1 MKSIITSLLKTA
13 IEQNQKLGMIPADV
27 AIHIQVEHTKDKSHG
42 DFASNIALLLSKPAG
57 QSPRD
62 LATKLIQA
70 VPSDPAIQKV
80 ELAGP
85 GFINFFLNEAAQ
97 TSVISKIFEQ
107 GDAYGTCNIGQNQ
120 RVFLEY
126 VSANPNGPLHVG
138 HGRGAAYGA
147 SLANLL
153 KTAGYN
159 VHSEYYVND
168 AGRQMN
174 ILTVSIWLRYLELQG
189 TMLTFPMNGYKGDY
203 VKDLAQ
209 MLFDKVGTRLIRDIN
224 EVFHGVPLDEQ
235 ADGTGDK
242 ETHIDALIDNCRQL
256 LGPDD
261 YALMF
266 DLGLT
271 TMVAD
276 IKEDL
281 AEFGVVYDE
290 WFSEKKLITSGAV
303 EHAFDVLQKNGLLY
317 EVNGALWFKSTQF
330 GDDKDRCVRRENGVT
345 TYFASDIAYMLN
357 KFERGADKLIYV
369 FGADHHGYLTRIRA
383 CIQALGHQN
392 EDVDFELIQFAI
404 LYRGEERVQMSTRSG
419 SFITLRELR
428 DEVGNDAARFFYV
441 MREASQHMDFDLALA
456 KSQSN
461 DNPVY
466 YINYAHARICQ
477 VFRQLAD
484 KKLSHTP
491 IEGLAHLHLLKAPH
505 EADLLRELARYA
517 ELIPAA
523 AQAREPHRIAVYLRE
538 LAHALHSYY
547 TSHMFLVEDPLLRN
561 ARLCLIAA
569 TRQILANGLKIIGV
583 KAAESM

>member
-1 MKSIITSLLKTA
+1 MKTIITSLLKSA
-13 IEQNQKLGMIPADV
+13 IESCQQQGIIPADV
-27 AIHIQVEHTKDKSHG
+27 AINIQVEHTKDKSHG
-42 DFASNIALLLSKPAG
+42 DFASNIALLLAKPASK
-57 QSPRD
+57 SPRD
-62 LATKLIQA
+62 VATALITALPQ
-70 VPSDPAIQKV
+70 DPAIQKV

-97 TSVISKIFEQ
+97 TSVVKKIFDQ
-107 GDAYGTCNIGQNQ
+107 GESYGACDIGKDQ
-120 RVFLEY
+120 RIFLEY

-153 KTAGYN
+153 KTAGYH

-174 ILTVSIWLRYLELQG
+174 ILTVSIWIRYLELHG
-189 TMLTFPMNGYKGDY
+189 ATVTFPMNGYKGDY

-209 MLFDKVGTRLIRDIN
+209 LLKDQVGARLVRDVKDAV
-224 EVFHGVPLDEQ
+224 EGAPLDEQ

-242 ETHIDALIDNCRQL
+242 ETHIDALIENCRRL
-256 LGPDD
+256 LGQDD
-261 YALMF
+261 YTLMF
-266 DLGLT
+266 NLGLS
-271 TMVAD
+271 TMVSD

-281 AEFGVVYDE
+281 AEFGVVFDE
-290 WFSEKKLITSGAV
+290 WFSEKSLMTSGAV
-303 EHAFDVLQKNGLLY
+303 EHAFDVLSKNGLLY

-357 KFERGADKLIYV
+357 KFERGADRLIYV
-369 FGADHHGYLTRIRA
+369 FGADHHGYLPRIRA
-383 CIQALGHQN
+383 CIQALGHKN

-484 KKLSHTP
+484 KGMNYMP
-491 IEGLAHLHLLKAPH
+491 VEGLAHLHLLKAPH

-523 AQAREPHRIAVYLRE
+523 AQAREPHRIALYLRE

-547 TSHMFLVEDPLLRN
+547 TSHMFLVEDPLLRH

-569 TRQILANGLKIIGV
+569 TRQVLANGLKIIGV

>member
-1 MKSIITSLLKTA
+1 MKSIIASLLNTA
-13 IEQNQKLGMIPADV
+13 IHQCQHTGMLPSDV
-27 AIHIQVEHTKDKSHG
+27 TINIQIEHTKDKSHG
-42 DFASNIALLLSKPAG
+42 DFASNIALLLAKPAG
-57 QSPRD
+57 KNPRE
-62 LATKLIQA
+62 LATALIQA
-70 VPSDPAIQKV
+70 LPHDPLIQKV

-85 GFINFFLNEAAQ
+85 GFINFFLNDNAQ
-97 TSVISKIFEQ
+97 TAVIKEVFEQ
-107 GDAYGTCNIGQNQ
+107 GEAYGQSDIGQDQ
-120 RVFLEY
+120 RIFLEY

-153 KTAGYN
+153 KTAGFK

-174 ILTVSIWLRYLELQG
+174 ILTVSIWLRYLELLG
-189 TMLTFPMNGYKGDY
+189 AELTFPSNGYKGDY

-209 MLFDKVGTRLIRDIN
+209 MLLAQEGSHFTRDIQA
-224 EVFHGVPLDEQ
+224 VFQDVPLDEQ
-235 ADGTGDK
+235 ADETGDK
-242 ETHIDALIDNCRQL
+242 EAHIDGLIDNCRRL
-256 LGPDD
+256 LGEAD
-261 YALMF
+261 YTRMF
-266 DLGLT
+266 NMGLN
-271 TMVAD
+271 TMVSD

-281 AEFGVVYDE
+281 AEFGVIFDE
-290 WFSEKKLITSGAV
+290 WFSEKKLITSAAV
-303 EHAFDVLQKNGLLY
+303 QHAFDVLEKNGLLY

-369 FGADHHGYLTRIRA
+369 FGADHHGYLPRLRA
-383 CIQALGHQN
+383 CIQALGHRN

-404 LYRGEERVQMSTRSG
+404 LYRGQERVQMSTRSG

-441 MREASQHMDFDLALA
+441 MREANQHMDFDLSLA

-484 KKLSHTP
+484 KGLTHTP
-491 IEGLAHLHLLKAPH
+491 VEGLAHAHLLKAPH
-505 EADLLRELARYA
+505 EIDLLRELSRYKEVITA
-517 ELIPAA
+517 SALAK
-523 AQAREPHRIAVYLRE
+523 EPHRIALYLRE

>member
-1 MKSIITSLLKTA
+1 MKTMIISLLKSA
-13 IEQNQKLGMIPADV
+13 IEQCQQQGIIPSDLAPS
-27 AIHIQVEHTKDKSHG
+27 IQVEHTKDKSHG
-42 DFASNIALLLSKPAG
+42 DFASNIALLLAKPSAK
-57 QSPRD
+57 SPRD
-62 LATKLIQA
+62 IAQALINALPAQA
-70 VPSDPAIQKV
+70 AIKKV

-85 GFINFFLNEAAQ
+85 GFINFFLNEAEQ
-97 TSVISKIFEQ
+97 TAVIKYIFEQ
-107 GDAYGTCNIGQNQ
+107 GEAYGACDVGQQQ
-120 RVFLEY
+120 RIFLEY

-153 KTAGYN
+153 KTAGYH

-174 ILTVSIWLRYLELQG
+174 ILTVSIWMRYLEQHGASLV
-189 TMLTFPMNGYKGDY
+189 FPRNGYKGDY
-203 VKDLAQ
+203 VNDLAQ
-209 MLFDKVGTRLIRDIN
+209 LLTNQVGTRLVRSVDAAF
-224 EVFHGVPLDEQ
+224 EGAPLDEQ

-242 ETHIDALIDNCRQL
+242 EAHIDALIENCRQL
-256 LGPDD
+256 LGTDD
-261 YALMF
+261 YTLMF
-266 DLGLT
+266 NLGLS

-276 IKEDL
+276 IKQDL
-281 AEFGVVYDE
+281 AEFGVIFDE
-290 WFSEKKLITSGAV
+290 WFSEKSLMTTGAV
-303 EHAFDVLQKNGLLY
+303 DHAFDVLKKNGLLY

-357 KFERGADKLIYV
+357 KFERGADRLVYV
-369 FGADHHGYLTRIRA
+369 FGADHHGYLPRIRA

-404 LYRGEERVQMSTRSG
+404 LYRGEDRVQMSTRSG

-428 DEVGNDAARFFYV
+428 EEVGNDAARFFYI
-441 MREASQHMDFDLALA
+441 MREANQHMDFDLDLA

-484 KKLSHTP
+484 KGMHYVPL
-491 IEGLAHLHLLKAPH
+491 EGLANLHLLKAEH
-505 EADLLRELARYA
+505 ETDLLRELNRYPA
-517 ELIPAA
+517 LIAAA
-523 AQAREPHRIAVYLRE
+523 AQAREPHRIALYLRE

-547 TSHMFLVEDPLLRN
+547 TSHMFLVEDPLLRQ

-569 TRQILANGLKIIGV
+569 TRQVLANGLKIIGV